1 MHSRART
8 FPRAAEKNGE
18 DGEKTK
24 DQRKLG
30 PASYCARIRS
40 SCERK
45 SMKPRMG
52 NRNRFQENRFAGI
65 SRAGGSILLGFIS
78 SAVPSRRYLDLRS
91 LGLLIVCKLI
101 SRV

>member
-1 MHSRART
+1 MDIQLEVFLYAQPGERT
-8 FPRAAEKNGE
+8 FPRATEKNGE
-18 DGEKTK
+18 GGEKTK

-52 NRNRFQENRFAGI
+52 TEIDFKKTG
-65 SRAGGSILLGFIS
+65 SRGFHARVARVIL
-78 SAVPSRRYLDLRS
+78 
-91 LGLLIVCKLI
+91 
-101 SRV
+101 